1 MVGCQP
7 NVNHVIISS
16 NYLAKKNMTKRGV
29 SHNPKRP
36 IGPFLT
42 LLDLEMYVERGK
54 YDKMCCMD
62 MHTKAYAKPRVK

>member
-1 MVGCQP
+1 
-7 NVNHVIISS
+7 
-16 NYLAKKNMTKRGV
+16 MTKRGV

-42 LLDLEMYVERGK
+42 LLDLEMYIERGK